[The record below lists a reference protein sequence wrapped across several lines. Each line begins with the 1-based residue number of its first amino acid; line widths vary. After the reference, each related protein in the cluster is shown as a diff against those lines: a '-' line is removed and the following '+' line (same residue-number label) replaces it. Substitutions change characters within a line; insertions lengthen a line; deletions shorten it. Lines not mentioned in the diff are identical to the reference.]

1 MKRSV
6 VLTALAA
13 YGGVLV
19 GINGMNVSK
28 SLWQLNEGAP
38 LWLHVLGLI
47 LALGIVIH
55 SLRLQQKF
63 GGMEQP
69 GSSQGS

>member
-19 GINGMNVSK
+19 GINGMRVSK
-28 SLWQLNEGAP
+28 SLSQLNEGAP
-38 LWLHVLGLI
+38 LWLHVLGLLLG
-47 LALGIVIH
+47 LALVIH
-55 SLRLQQKF
+55 TLRLQQKI

-69 GSSQGS
+69 GSS